1 MGRTWHGLRHEQFQ
15 LAVTKRTLRLLALLL
30 TLAAFS
36 FTVTACAP
44 DSTPTPSLTV
54 IRSFP
59 TPTPERLPSDLEIP
73 LPPESKWLD
82 LVARYLGK
90 SPAPL
95 SNALLYRDEP
105 IGTRDSFWVH
115 DVEALEMQEVTAAL
129 QFVSDTALWYVAD
142 GIDIPPQD
150 LKRAAGIFDGRV
162 LPEVL
167 RIFAP
172 NLEFPG
178 KITILNASTPGL
190 AGYFSSTDTLPN
202 EAQRFSNERVMMVM
216 NGYDVGYEHYLG
228 TLAHELEHLTQW
240 HVDPTEETWVSE
252 GLAEFAAGFLDLP
265 KLPLSAYFN
274 SPSVSFA
281 NWPEEPGAS
290 IPSYAAASLFF
301 SYLHAQI
308 GLDAIHEIVTEP
320 RDGVAGISEVLAK
333 NDRDFESFFGDWLA
347 ANIALANDGPYA
359 YDAPPGSVRVTEL
372 LAAPAVIDGT
382 TAPLGGWFLRIDP
395 GNLAFQV
402 RFDGAFRSPVL
413 PVAPHSGDR
422 CWWGNRGDSI
432 DSTLT
437 REFDLQGIEHP
448 TLRFWSWYAIEDGF
462 DRGYVAVSTDRGDS
476 WHALAGE
483 HTTTNDPL
491 GTSLGP
497 SYTGESGGWVQE
509 EMDLS
514 PYAGSA
520 VLIRF
525 NYITDESLN
534 TAGWCI
540 DDITVPQTKFA
551 DDVESE
557 AGWQAAGFSRI
568 QRDGIPQ
575 RFVLR
580 TIAGTGSDAKVTAIT
595 LDANNDATFVVEGPI
610 VLAIG
615 GVTHQTTQQG
625 RFTITASR

>member
-1 MGRTWHGLRHEQFQ
+1 MTNRAPHL
-15 LAVTKRTLRLLALLL
+15 LIALLALA
-30 TLAAFS
+30 TLVFA
-36 FTVTACAP
+36 VPACAP
-44 DSTPTPSLTV
+44 SATPTPSPTATP
-54 IRSFP
+54 SSP
-59 TPTPERLPSDLEIP
+59 TPTPVGLPTDLEIP
-73 LPPESKWLD
+73 RPPESNWLD
-82 LVARYLGK
+82 LAARYLGK

-95 SNALLYRDEP
+95 PNDLLYPDEP
-105 IGTRDSFWVH
+105 VGTKGAFWVH
-115 DVEALEMQEVTAAL
+115 DVEGPDMREVSATL

-142 GIDIPPQD
+142 AIDIAPQD
-150 LKRAAGIFDGRV
+150 LERAADDFDNRV
-162 LPEVL
+162 LSEVL

-172 NLEFPG
+172 NLELPG
-178 KITILNASTPGL
+178 KITILNTSTPGL
-190 AGYFSSTDTLPN
+190 AGYFSSTDTLPS

-216 NGYDVGYEHYLG
+216 NGSDVGTERYLG
-228 TLAHELEHLTQW
+228 TLAHELQHLTQW

-252 GLAEFAAGFLDLP
+252 GLAEFSADFLDLP
-265 KLPLSAYFN
+265 KLPLDAYFN
-274 SPSVSFA
+274 NPAVSFA
-281 NWPEEPGAS
+281 NWPEEPGES
-290 IPSYAAASLFF
+290 IPAYAAASLFF

-320 RDGVAGISEVLAK
+320 RDGVAGVSEVLARD
-333 NDRDFESFFGDWLA
+333 DRDFESFFGDWLA

-372 LAAPAVIDGT
+372 LATPAVIDGT
-382 TAPLGGWFLRIDP
+382 AAQLGGWFLRIDP

-402 RFDGAFRSPVL
+402 RFDGASRTPVL
-413 PVAPHSGDR
+413 PVAPHGGDR

-462 DRGYVAVSTDRGDS
+462 DRGYVAVSTDHGDS
-476 WHALAGE
+476 WRALAGD
-483 HTTTNDPL
+483 HTTAKDPL

-497 SYTGESGGWVQE
+497 SYTGESDGWVE
-509 EMDLS
+509 EEIDLS

-540 DDITVPQTKFA
+540 DDITVPQVEFA
-551 DDVESE
+551 DDAESD
-557 AGWQAAGFSRI
+557 AGWQAAGFTRI

-580 TIAGTGSDAKVTAIT
+580 TIVGTGSDANVTAIT
-595 LDANNDATFVVEGPI
+595 LDANNDATFVVEGPT
-610 VLAIG
+610 VLAVG
-615 GVTHQTTQQG
+615 GLTHQTTQKG